1 MEINIWIILF
11 LTISIFSFLLT
22 GIAIFIF
29 KKYKKIKKTFIII
42 PLIVFIINIAL
53 FLITNSVKEE
63 YYLDTNTEKH
73 YLDVKTEE

>member
-1 MEINIWIILF
+1 LEINIWIILF

-42 PLIVFIINIAL
+42 PLILYQSRTLVNL
-53 FLITNSVKEE
+53 FMS
-63 YYLDTNTEKH
+63 
-73 YLDVKTEE
+73 